1 MMYNTYRKTVKNMK
15 NKTALEKI
23 RAELFSMQDKEY
35 GDFHSKLMPG
45 IDRDVIIG
53 VRVPK
58 LRKCAKSL
66 YGTKDAEEFL
76 SALPHKYY
84 EENNLH
90 AFLLESITDPD
101 RLFRELDRF
110 LPYIDNWATCDMM
123 RPKAFKKHKEM
134 LLAKICEWLKSNHT
148 YTVRYA
154 IEMLML
160 HFLDEDF
167 SEEYPLIVCNIKS
180 DEYYVNMMRAWYF
193 AEALAKRY
201 DAVIPYFK
209 DKKLDSWTHGKAI
222 QKSVESFKISKEQK
236 ECLKSLR

>member
-1 MMYNTYRKTVKNMK
+1 MLP
-15 NKTALEKI
+15 NKPIEKI
-23 RAELFSMQDKEY
+23 KSDLTKMQDKSY
-35 GDFHSKLMPG
+35 TDFHSKLIPN
-45 IDRDVIIG
+45 IDKSLIIG
-53 VRVPK
+53 VRTPD
-58 LRKCAKSL
+58 LRKYALKL
-66 YGTKDAEEFL
+66 YNTEASEQFL
-76 SALPHKYY
+76 SVLPHKYY

-90 AFLLESITDPD
+90 AFLLERITDPD

-134 LLAKICEWLKSNHT
+134 LLAKIREWLKSNHT

-180 DEYYVNMMRAWYF
+180 NEYYVNMMRAWYF

-201 DAVIPYFK
+201 DAVIPCFQ

-222 QKSVESFKISKEQK
+222 QKSVESLKIPKEQK
-236 ECLKSLR
+236 EYLKSMR

>member
-1 MMYNTYRKTVKNMK
+1 MDITK
-15 NKTALEKI
+15 
-23 RAELFSMQDKEY
+23 ELFKLQDLKYKE
-35 GDFHSKLMPG
+35 FHQKLIPTV
-45 IDRDVIIG
+45 DPESVIG
-53 VRVPK
+53 VRTPE
-58 LRKCAKSL
+58 LRKLAKRIFES
-66 YGTKDAEEFL
+66 GEMFDFL
-76 SALPHKYY
+76 DTLPHKYY

-167 SEEYPLIVCNIKS
+167 SEEYPLIVCDIKS
-180 DEYYVNMMRAWYF
+180 NEYYVNMMRAWYF

-201 DAVIPYFK
+201 DAVIPYFQ
-209 DKKLDSWTHGKAI
+209 DKKLDPWTHGKAI
-222 QKSVESFKISKEQK
+222 QKSVESFKIPKEQK
-236 ECLKSLR
+236 EYLKSLR